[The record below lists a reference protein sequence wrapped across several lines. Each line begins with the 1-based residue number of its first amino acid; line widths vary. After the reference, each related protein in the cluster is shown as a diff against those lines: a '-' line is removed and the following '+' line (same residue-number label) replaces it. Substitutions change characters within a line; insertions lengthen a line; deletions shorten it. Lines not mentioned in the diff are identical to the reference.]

1 MAGLTYMEV
10 GERRIVDGVLVECVK
25 DERRDT
31 LYCGS
36 CVFFDTVNCKPVL
49 CSSYYRDDDNHV
61 HFRRVES

>member
-10 GERRIVDGVLVECVK
+10 GEKRIVDGVLVECVK
-25 DERRDT
+25 DERSDT

-36 CVFFDTVNCKPVL
+36 CVFNNTDICVPPL
-49 CSSYYRDDDNHV
+49 CSPTERKDAQHV